1 MKYKVYVDGQEGTT
15 GLKINERLALRND
28 IEILKIDSD
37 KRKDT
42 NERKK
47 FINSADIVFLCLPDA
62 ASVEAV
68 SMIDL
73 ENKHTRVIDASTAYR
88 TNPNW
93 VYGLPELGEEYREKI
108 KQARFVA
115 NPGCYATGFNLLVH
129 PLVKKGLINSDY
141 PITCHAVSGYSG
153 AGKKAIEQ
161 YEGEEGKSER
171 IKSPRFYGLG
181 LKHKHLP
188 EMKMVSNLDETPIFS
203 PIITSVYQGMMVA
216 IPLYT
221 KLMNK
226 KMEPCEL
233 HKFMAEYYNGQNF
246 IKVMDFDSEVKF
258 EDGLIDVTACNNTNN
273 VQIFVYGNSE
283 KIMLLA
289 RLDNLGK
296 GASGAA
302 IQNMNIMLGVDE
314 KEGLI

>member
-1 MKYKVYVDGQEGTT
+1 
-15 GLKINERLALRND
+15 
-28 IEILKIDSD
+28 
-37 KRKDT
+37 
-42 NERKK
+42 
-47 FINSADIVFLCLPDA
+47 
-62 ASVEAV
+62 
-68 SMIDL
+68 
-73 ENKHTRVIDASTAYR
+73 
-88 TNPNW
+88 
-93 VYGLPELGEEYREKI
+93 
-108 KQARFVA
+108 
-115 NPGCYATGFNLLVH
+115 
-129 PLVKKGLINSDY
+129 
-141 PITCHAVSGYSG
+141 
-153 AGKKAIEQ
+153 
-161 YEGEEGKSER
+161 
-171 IKSPRFYGLG
+171 
-181 LKHKHLP
+181 
-188 EMKMVSNLDETPIFS
+188 
-203 PIITSVYQGMMVA
+203 
-216 IPLYT
+216 
-221 KLMNK
+221 MNK